1 MSRADVGGLLL
12 AAVCVAVGCTSAAVE
27 RRHLADGSWHFTCR
41 LPMDECVRHLETIC
55 MDKRYRILSAQSKR
69 ELRDVDPIIRETR
82 ISDITAVCDGEGHE
96 PQLASSVAPAPASSP
111 ACVPGSTQACVGPG
125 GCSGGQ
131 VCRPEG
137 TGFGPCDCGPAKTA
151 AGDAG
156 P

>member
-1 MSRADVGGLLL
+1 MSRAGVGGLLL

-27 RRHLADGSWHFTCR
+27 RQHLADGSWHFTCR
-41 LPMDECVRHLETIC
+41 LPMDECVRHVETIC

-69 ELRDVDPIIRETR
+69 ELRDVDPGIRETR
-82 ISDITAVCDGEGHE
+82 ISDITAVCDREKPE

-137 TGFGPCDCGPAKTA
+137 TGFGACDCGPAKAA

>member
-27 RRHLADGSWHFTCR
+27 RQHLADGSWHFTCR

-69 ELRDVDPIIRETR
+69 ELRDVDPGIRETR
-82 ISDITAVCDGEGHE
+82 ISDITAVCDRERPE
-96 PQLASSVAPAPASSP
+96 PQLASDAGPPP